1 MDDFGDEKVSLG
13 QDFSDGAIQAQFLR
27 ESRFGSLEQ
36 GDVLLI
42 ASDGLTGML
51 EDDQLAK
58 IIQTDSTPEL
68 VVSRMI
74 AEANRHG
81 GLDNIT
87 AIVVRNDDV

>member
-1 MDDFGDEKVSLG
+1 MSYICSRYYRAPELCYGAQVYSHAIDVWSAGCVLAEMILG
-13 QDFSDGAIQAQFLR
+13 TPIFRGAT
-27 ESRFGSLEQ
+27 S
-36 GDVLLI
+36 
-42 ASDGLTGML
+42 
-51 EDDQLAK
+51 DDQLAK

-87 AIVVRNDDV
+87 AIVVRIDDV